1 MCNEAH
7 AGPPFRT
14 DDPEPVAY
22 GHFEFY
28 AFSEGTR
35 AKDAASGALPG
46 AELNYGLIPNGQL
59 TIGGEAAFN
68 GAGEGTSRY
77 GSGDTNLSFKYR
89 KHLSRDR
96 FSYW

>member
-1 MCNEAH
+1 MSVKVSGISACLAFICSWLMCNEAH

-46 AELNYGLIPNGQL
+46 PNL
-59 TIGGEAAFN
+59 T
-68 GAGEGTSRY
+68 TV
-77 GSGDTNLSFKYR
+77 SFPTV
-89 KHLSRDR
+89 S
-96 FSYW
+96 